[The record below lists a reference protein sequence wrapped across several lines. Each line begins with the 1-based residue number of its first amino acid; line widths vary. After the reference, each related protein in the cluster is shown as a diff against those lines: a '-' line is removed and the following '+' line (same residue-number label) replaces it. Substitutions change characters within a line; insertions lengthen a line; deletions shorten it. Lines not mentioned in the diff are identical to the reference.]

1 MKFPT
6 HAVLSTSTS
15 RLLGDIGGV
24 YAVLSFLIGRSAYT
38 HEIAYYGRR
47 AAAALKQALPDLP
60 TKADAREVNE
70 ENYRDFLYA
79 WEAKF
84 GAEIDLPDSL
94 RDCLADEKSGLG
106 TAEEMKPGKV
116 IVIKRGESND

>member
-1 MKFPT
+1 MRFPT

-15 RLLGDIGGV
+15 RLLGNIDGIYEV
-24 YAVLSFLIGRSAYT
+24 ISFLIGRDAYT
-38 HEIAYYGRR
+38 HDLAYYSRR

-70 ENYRDFLYA
+70 KNYRDFLYA

-84 GAEIDLPDSL
+84 GVEIDLPDSL
-94 RDCLADEKSGLG
+94 RDCLADEKSGLN
-106 TAEEMKPGKV
+106 TAEEMKPGNV
-116 IVIKRGESND
+116 IVIKE